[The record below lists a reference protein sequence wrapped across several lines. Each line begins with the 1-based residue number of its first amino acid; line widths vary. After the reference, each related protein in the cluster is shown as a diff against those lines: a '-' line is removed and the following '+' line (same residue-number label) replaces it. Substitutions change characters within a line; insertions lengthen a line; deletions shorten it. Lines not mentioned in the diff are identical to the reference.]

1 MATDRPADSG
11 RDAAL
16 GMSQQPHSGEGL
28 ASQHARVAFTGF
40 AVVQADAWP
49 TIDNIPTIATRTTQ
63 GSRE

>member
-11 RDAAL
+11 RDVAL
-16 GMSQQPHSGEGL
+16 TMSQQPHSGEGL
-28 ASQHARVAFTGF
+28 AAQHARVAFTGF

-49 TIDNIPTIATRTTQ
+49 TIDSIPTIAARTTQ